1 MRLVA
6 VHKSS
11 VALVR
16 YLLEAH
22 EGLGFMYGD
31 GTEQIALFAPDSQ
44 LAALEELIDD
54 LAAAGLLERAG
65 DAASPVYSRN

>member
-6 VHKSS
+6 VQKSS

-22 EGLGFMYGD
+22 EGLGFMHGD
-31 GTEQIALFAPDSQ
+31 GTEHIALIAPDSQ
-44 LAALEELIDD
+44 IHALDELIDD
-54 LAAAGLLERAG
+54 LAATGLVTRTDTS
-65 DAASPVYSRN
+65 DAILP